1 MQHNTTRYIKLHS
14 LKCEWT
20 VMDGVQALIFEAG
33 RRLATY
39 LANSAWTPSMH
50 DAASMRPRPEHC
62 LHKLTPVQSIQC
74 VYLITVNS
82 FHVWLLSVRNTRI
95 GD

>member
-50 DAASMRPRPEHC
+50 DAASMRHEHSHTRV
-62 LHKLTPVQSIQC
+62 LA
-74 VYLITVNS
+74 ITA
-82 FHVWLLSVRNTRI
+82 
-95 GD
+95 